1 MGKKLKMADDMLKY
15 NICMMGVQETH
26 TTECD
31 VELIKTTDG
40 RKSFI
45 LHTSGRQGTSR
56 TGVGIV
62 VRPGMNTSFTAVS
75 DRLCMCKLILEESNR
90 AIYMICAYAPTLP
103 VSEKNPDIR
112 DKFYEDLESL
122 IRTVSNRSIILVT
135 VILTLRQ
142 AQDTTPTDRTWAPS
156 AKGCSTQMDQS
167 C

>member
-1 MGKKLKMADDMLKY
+1 MQMADDMLKY

-31 VELIKTTDG
+31 DELIKTTDG

-75 DRLCMCKLILEESNR
+75 DRLCMCKLVLEESNR
-90 AIYMICAYAPTLP
+90 AIYMSCAYAPTLP
-103 VSEKNPDIR
+103 VSEKNPDIH
-112 DKFYEDLESL
+112 DTFYEDLESL
-122 IRTVSNRSIILVT
+122 IRTVSNRSILLVT
-135 VILTLRQ
+135 GDFN
-142 AQDTTPTDRTWAPS
+142 AQTGTGYHSTDRTWAPS